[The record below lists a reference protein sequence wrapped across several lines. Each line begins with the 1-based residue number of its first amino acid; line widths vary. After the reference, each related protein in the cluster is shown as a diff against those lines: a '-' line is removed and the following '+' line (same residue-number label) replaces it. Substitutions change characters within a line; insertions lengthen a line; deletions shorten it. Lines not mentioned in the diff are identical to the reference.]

1 MFQHKS
7 GIVNKKNK
15 SKKSIHYSN
24 LLKIENKIIK
34 IITIYGYKKYYFYN
48 IYKDKY
54 ELLSIIEK
62 ISRIFIVFHHSFKK
76 KQNNYIFRKLLK
88 KYKINN
94 SNNDTK
100 ILKNKKRINVKKFYR
115 DLIFKY
121 IIIILNYK
129 INKYLKIKLKK
140 NIKLIYKLIKIRN
153 KVYNLYKE
161 L

>member
-100 ILKNKKRINVKKFYR
+100 ILKNKKRINVNKFYR